1 MINNLKLY
9 ITSSRTDPLVEKFIV
24 NIDNDKRNMLSLQ
37 DNPFTYNKLKSISY
51 SHAVLWLDNNNPV
64 YGYFICQYPELGPN
78 IARMFVRNYKI
89 GKPMNR
95 KFIVHEH
102 TQYAKCLK
110 PVFEASGIDTLFF
123 TRHVTKKTLREVK
136 WKSTNYSKGV
146 KFIMGKDI
154 SIRCAG
160 QVKFKG
166 FNQILYYYNAYQD
179 KPVDLSFIEKISKVK

>member
-78 IARMFVRNYKI
+78 VARMFVRNYKI

-95 KFIVHEH
+95 SFIVHEH
-102 TQYAKCLK
+102 AQYAKCLK

-123 TRHVTKKTLREVK
+123 TRHVTKKTLRELK
-136 WKSTNYSKGV
+136 LKNINYS

-154 SIRCAG
+154 SIQCAG
-160 QVKFKG
+160 QIKFKG

-179 KPVDLSFIEKISKVK
+179 KPVDLSFIKKISKVK